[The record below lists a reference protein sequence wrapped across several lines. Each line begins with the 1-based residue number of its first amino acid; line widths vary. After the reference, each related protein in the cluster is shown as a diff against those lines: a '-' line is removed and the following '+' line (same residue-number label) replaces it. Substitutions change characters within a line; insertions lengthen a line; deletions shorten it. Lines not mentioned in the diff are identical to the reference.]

1 MSGNWDTYI
10 CQVDD
15 APASILVDLDL
26 ARTVPHEQYPFLGH
40 ISIPLQT
47 PDKHGLPRQDEYER
61 LGVLEDG
68 LEIALTRSE
77 QAVYAGRCASG
88 GYFDFFYYLRT
99 PENWERRVRDA
110 MAGLPDYRWA
120 AGTQNDPDWEVYI
133 CFLFPDKYAMNGI
146 QNRRALR
153 ELEEQG
159 DGLGKSRVIEHWAT
173 FPDEPSAL
181 AFSTGLEERGFSIR
195 RDLLPEPES
204 SPARPTAGHSGS
216 NSHFLEA
223 DQAQTRVPPAPAG
236 DLQTLAQRNVGD
248 RPLGDQTVEPLPG
261 GVSHPDP
268 LFGARGQPAYRP
280 EIRPT
285 IRNNEA
291 ILVYFSRPDAPEDID
306 AVTFSL
312 VELAASHGGVYQG
325 WGSPVVV

>member
-26 ARTVPHEQYPFLGH
+26 ARTVPHDRFPFLGH
-40 ISIPLQT
+40 IGISLQS
-47 PDKHGLPRQDEYER
+47 PDAYGLPRQEEYER

-68 LEIALTRSE
+68 LEAALTRSKHV
-77 QAVYAGRCASG
+77 VYAGRCASG
-88 GYFDFFYYLRT
+88 GYFDFFYYLQT
-99 PENWERRVRDA
+99 PENWTGRVRDA
-110 MAGLPDYRWA
+110 MAGLPEYTWA

-159 DGLGKSRVIEHWAT
+159 DGLEENRVIEHWAT

-195 RDLLPEPES
+195 RDSLPEPES
-204 SPARPTAGHSGS
+204 GPAHPAAGHLDG
-216 NSHFLEA
+216 NSHFVEA
-223 DQAQTRVPPAPAG
+223 DKVPVWAPPAPAG
-236 DLQTLAQRNVGD
+236 NRPSLDPAFGD
-248 RPLGDQTVEPLPG
+248 REPPE
-261 GVSHPDP
+261 
-268 LFGARGQPAYRP
+268 ARP
-280 EIRPT
+280 EIRPGS
-285 IRNNEA
+285 RNAEA

-312 VELAASHGGVYQG
+312 VELAESHGGIYQG
-325 WGSPVVV
+325 WASPVVV